1 MHENYKVSGMYC
13 AACSSAVEKAVA
25 KIDGVKEVNVS
36 LLTNT
41 LMVEFEGD
49 AKDEAILAAVKK
61 AGYQAQLSGENALIE
76 SRREA
81 KANLKKTGTI
91 VITSLVLLVVLMFF
105 GMGTSAM
112 FGYLEKLNIIVN
124 VSIQLVIASLI
135 LGLNFGYFTRGF
147 KHLFK
152 GSPNMDSLIAIG
164 STVSYSYSIYMFIMI
179 IISYV
184 NGAEHSLMHE
194 YIHGIYFEA
203 AAMIV
208 ALVRLGKYLE
218 ERAKL
223 QTTSS
228 LESLLSLTPEV
239 ATVIRDGV
247 EVEVAVSNLVVGDIV
262 VVKPGGVVPVDGV
275 IQTGYGYLDEAAL
288 TGEVVP
294 AYKQVGEEV
303 IGGTMNKTGAFTM
316 EVNRLGEDTTLQK
329 IISLV
334 ETAAASKA
342 PLANMA
348 DRVSG
353 IFVPI
358 VISLALITLLVW
370 LLTGH
375 SVTHSIEMMVSV
387 LVISCPCALGLATPV
402 AMMVGTGKGAEN
414 GILLKSATAVETL
427 NKVDAVIFDKTGTIT
442 YGHMEVTDYLKF
454 SELGDEHIIPP
465 LVALERLSEHP
476 LGKTLVN
483 RYEIENYQYEQLTNF
498 KNVPGF
504 GVEGTY
510 NKKHYL
516 IGNLAYLEENGV
528 KLNNVKEKAEPLL
541 LEGKT
546 VIYLSVDGELSALFA
561 LADKIKPDAIEAI
574 SALKNAGK
582 HVYLVSGDN
591 KITASALARH
601 VGIEHVY
608 GEIVPEEKANIVK
621 ALQSEGHVVAMVG
634 DGVND
639 AVALEASDV
648 GVAIGSGTDIAIDSA
663 DIVLVRSS
671 LTDLVNAFHLSKKMV
686 NNIKLNLFW
695 AFIYNLI
702 GIPLA
707 AGILYLPLGLK
718 LNPMIASGLMALSS
732 ISVVLNAL
740 RLKRV
745 KFIANPEVETN
756 KK

>member
-1 MHENYKVSGMYC
+1 
-13 AACSSAVEKAVA
+13 
-25 KIDGVKEVNVS
+25 
-36 LLTNT
+36 
-41 LMVEFEGD
+41 
-49 AKDEAILAAVKK
+49 
-61 AGYQAQLSGENALIE
+61 
-76 SRREA
+76 
-81 KANLKKTGTI
+81 
-91 VITSLVLLVVLMFF
+91 
-105 GMGTSAM
+105 
-112 FGYLEKLNIIVN
+112 
-124 VSIQLVIASLI
+124 
-135 LGLNFGYFTRGF
+135 
-147 KHLFK
+147 
-152 GSPNMDSLIAIG
+152 
-164 STVSYSYSIYMFIMI
+164 
-179 IISYV
+179 
-184 NGAEHSLMHE
+184 
-194 YIHGIYFEA
+194 
-203 AAMIV
+203 
-208 ALVRLGKYLE
+208 
-218 ERAKL
+218 
-223 QTTSS
+223 
-228 LESLLSLTPEV
+228 
-239 ATVIRDGV
+239 
-247 EVEVAVSNLVVGDIV
+247 
-262 VVKPGGVVPVDGV
+262 
-275 IQTGYGYLDEAAL
+275 
-288 TGEVVP
+288 
-294 AYKQVGEEV
+294 
-303 IGGTMNKTGAFTM
+303 M

-370 LLTGH
+370 LLTGNTL
-375 SVTHSIEMMVSV
+375 THSIEMMVSV

-528 KLNNVKEKAEPLL
+528 KLNNVKEKAKPLL